1 MSLQPRRHEPDRYG
15 SKEPEME
22 TRKTITLELVLS
34 GDGFSGRAHSDDGLV
49 REFSGR
55 LGLMHTI
62 DELLAPAG
70 TTKTTR
76 SGPAARGGPAQG
88 RESK

>member
-1 MSLQPRRHEPDRYG
+1 
-15 SKEPEME
+15 ME
-22 TRKTITLELVLS
+22 TKKTITLELALS

-76 SGPAARGGPAQG
+76 SGPAAGRGPAKE
-88 RESK
+88 RETR

>member
-1 MSLQPRRHEPDRYG
+1 MNLPPRRNRRFQL
-15 SKEPEME
+15 E

-62 DELLAPAG
+62 DELLEPGG
-70 TTKTTR
+70 TPK
-76 SGPAARGGPAQG
+76 GGAEEPP
-88 RESK
+88 RRP